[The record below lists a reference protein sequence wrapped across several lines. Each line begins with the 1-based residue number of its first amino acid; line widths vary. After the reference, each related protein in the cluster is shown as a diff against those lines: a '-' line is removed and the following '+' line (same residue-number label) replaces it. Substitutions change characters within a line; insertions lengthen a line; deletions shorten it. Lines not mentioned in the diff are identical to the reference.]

1 MEIGNNF
8 NSMVS
13 SRVVRLLLG
22 ALALI
27 ATNTITTTAL
37 AFQPSDQAVQKTSSR
52 CSAYNDDT
60 PASGSSEIG
69 ANSDRNIQ
77 ALESWAQDQGV
88 SRGSGFVLSESENG
102 DCSVSVTDDGSAA
115 ERVLQVPSSLV
126 MSSTNVRKEKEIF
139 DYAAAGIDYLTHKK
153 CESQVNQFLLW
164 LKVLREYEM
173 KEASKWYPWLSSLPR
188 KFSNAVC
195 MDEVEL
201 ECLAPFAWS
210 LAKIEIFHADEFI
223 EALKLTD
230 GILSQETRNDE
241 ELLRWAFNVV
251 FTRCWGQEGDDEE
264 NRKDIVPMGDMFN
277 HGHPGNVVID
287 YDKDRNCNI
296 LLKDDVKPG
305 DALSLSY
312 GFETNPYRFMVV
324 FGFVDESQQ
333 TIYSQLLSANPSKRH
348 VDMGYDVSK
357 MTFSTTDGSFT
368 EEVWDFVL
376 YSLLEQVPDIQE
388 AYYKAHVSGYQHTKD
403 SIRRK
408 FYIETCIMLKKH
420 VDKTLLEMNDLIKKI
435 DQYDMN
441 EHELLPMIRRSNVFV
456 AQTFSK
462 VKHNIDQMIQQE
474 LIARKAQEKEQQALQ
489 SPEL

>member
-1 MEIGNNF
+1 
-8 NSMVS
+8 
-13 SRVVRLLLG
+13 
-22 ALALI
+22 
-27 ATNTITTTAL
+27 
-37 AFQPSDQAVQKTSSR
+37 
-52 CSAYNDDT
+52 
-60 PASGSSEIG
+60 
-69 ANSDRNIQ
+69 
-77 ALESWAQDQGV
+77 
-88 SRGSGFVLSESENG
+88 
-102 DCSVSVTDDGSAA
+102 
-115 ERVLQVPSSLV
+115 
-126 MSSTNVRKEKEIF
+126 
-139 DYAAAGIDYLTHKK
+139 
-153 CESQVNQFLLW
+153 
-164 LKVLREYEM
+164 
-173 KEASKWYPWLSSLPR
+173 
-188 KFSNAVC
+188 
-195 MDEVEL
+195 VEL

-230 GILSQETRNDE
+230 GIISQETRNDE

-388 AYYKAHVSGYQHTKD
+388 AYYEAHVSRNQNTKD

-456 AQTFSK
+456 SQTFSK
-462 VKHNIDQMIQQE
+462 VKHNVDQMIQQE
-474 LIARKAQEKEQQALQ
+474 LIARKAQEKEQQTQQ
-489 SPEL
+489 SSEL